1 VLAPRFREVF
11 GVPNVLNNINILS
24 GGNKSRYDALTFR
37 FQRRLPRATI
47 QAHYTLAGAYAYGG
61 STGNRSGAAVAQDQ
75 FDQFAEGEWGP
86 VGNDERH
93 RLVAMGVFEMPYG
106 IQLSPV
112 FQAASARP
120 YTLTAGSDLNGDG
133 NNNDRYID
141 PATGQQVAVNSAR
154 GDNRIGLFAEFF
166 NLLNTVNFGN
176 SYTGNGR
183 SATFQQPTG
192 FIPGIGY
199 PRQVQLGARFLF

>member
-1 VLAPRFREVF
+1 
-11 GVPNVLNNINILS
+11 
-24 GGNKSRYDALTFR
+24 
-37 FQRRLPRATI
+37 
-47 QAHYTLAGAYAYGG
+47 
-61 STGNRSGAAVAQDQ
+61 
-75 FDQFAEGEWGP
+75 
-86 VGNDERH
+86 
-93 RLVAMGVFEMPYG
+93 MGVFEAPYG

-154 GDNRIGLFAEFF
+154 GDNTFVLDLRTTKFFALGAERRIGVFAEFF

-183 SATFQQPTG
+183 SATFQQPTA